1 MLTDVEKQ
9 ALIAELG
16 KQAVKE
22 VNDVIKGHQVTIDK
36 MVLEVTKGGVS
47 KETFDEFK
55 TSQEAALASFKAIA
69 EKQGSTLT
77 DIAARLT
84 GGAGNQKSI
93 KQILSE
99 DIDELKQ
106 IKNNGMGTKTYM
118 ITIGEKGQLV
128 MSPHDVTATKAAGPN
143 ATIADVTT
151 AGNVASISQALDAA
165 TLLRVGA
172 GSPIFSQY
180 RNTPYIFDLCN
191 IINGSPNERFAMWFD
206 EQAKVGSSAAV
217 LEGGSKPLTQYKY
230 VLQSSTY
237 KKEATLVA
245 FTEEFDLDFGQLESD
260 ILGKARIDVINRINS
275 AIVANI
281 NTAATAYNTSAQF
294 LGAGTDPITN
304 VNDIDAIAAMAAQVD
319 SATFGGSIANAALIS
334 TYKKHRL
341 GIIKDTQGRYLEWP
355 MTLGNI
361 ALVGNPGFGTDIGSD
376 NVIVGDFKQYNIL
389 LKGGLI
395 VRVGY
400 NGTDFAENKFSVVI
414 EQYYFDYISSVRT
427 PALVKG
433 PDFATVKQA
442 IGGL

>member
-1 MLTDVEKQ
+1 M
-9 ALIAELG
+9 
-16 KQAVKE
+16 
-22 VNDVIKGHQVTIDK
+22 
-36 MVLEVTKGGVS
+36 
-47 KETFDEFK
+47 
-55 TSQEAALASFKAIA
+55 
-69 EKQGSTLT
+69 
-77 DIAARLT
+77 
-84 GGAGNQKSI
+84 
-93 KQILSE
+93 
-99 DIDELKQ
+99 
-106 IKNNGMGTKTYM
+106 
-118 ITIGEKGQLV
+118 
-128 MSPHDVTATKAAGPN
+128 
-143 ATIADVTT
+143 
-151 AGNVASISQALDAA
+151 
-165 TLLRVGA
+165 
-172 GSPIFSQY
+172 
-180 RNTPYIFDLCN
+180 
-191 IINGSPNERFAMWFD
+191 
-206 EQAKVGSSAAV
+206 
-217 LEGGSKPLTQYKY
+217 TQYKY
-230 VLQSSTY
+230 ILQSSTY

-275 AIVANI
+275 AIVANV
-281 NTAATAYNTSAQF
+281 NSAAVAYNTASAF

-319 SATFGGSIANAALIS
+319 SATFGGSTANAALIS

-355 MTLGNI
+355 MTLSNI